1 MFKMDMLAK
10 TLDQIINYVYD
21 NVYVCYICNDVYYII
36 HAHTHIN
43 ITVRKRDRQKE
54 DKYLS
59 VPTAYVTDLIW
70 LIIMSPGWGG

>member
-1 MFKMDMLAK
+1 M
-10 TLDQIINYVYD
+10 
-21 NVYVCYICNDVYYII
+21 
-36 HAHTHIN
+36 N
-43 ITVRKRDRQKE
+43 ITVRKRDSQKE

>member
-1 MFKMDMLAK
+1 M
-10 TLDQIINYVYD
+10 
-21 NVYVCYICNDVYYII
+21 
-36 HAHTHIN
+36 HTHIN